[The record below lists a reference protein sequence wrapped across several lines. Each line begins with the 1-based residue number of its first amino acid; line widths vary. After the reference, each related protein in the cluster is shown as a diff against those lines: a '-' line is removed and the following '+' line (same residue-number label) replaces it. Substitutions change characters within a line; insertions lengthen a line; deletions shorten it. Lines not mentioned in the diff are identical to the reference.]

1 MCPFAPGLHISLSP
15 VQDGR
20 RPGSTGSRSIAWIMH
35 HLIVTATA
43 AFLILPAQS
52 ASAQDLRSQ
61 IVGIWK
67 WSSHV
72 YKEVATGKT
81 TNVFGEKPSGL
92 QVFTQGGNALFAVFA
107 DSRKAPAANPATEAE
122 SAALLSTMAAAT
134 STYKVEG
141 NTLTMTYSGSW
152 NQSWTGT
159 TQKRQIEI
167 VGNKLT
173 LMSAPFKSP
182 QSGQEIVFVV
192 TYERV
197 E

>member
-1 MCPFAPGLHISLSP
+1 MCSLDPGLHISLSP
-15 VQDGR
+15 LQDR
-20 RPGSTGSRSIAWIMH
+20 RPPGSSDSRSVRWVMH
-35 HLIVTATA
+35 HLITTATA
-43 AFLILPAQS
+43 ALLISLAQS

-61 IVGIWK
+61 IVGTWK

-182 QSGQEIVFVV
+182 QSGQETAFVV

>member
-1 MCPFAPGLHISLSP
+1 MCSLAPGLHIFLSP
-15 VQDGR
+15 VLDGQ
-20 RPGSTGSRSIAWIMH
+20 RPGPTDSRSVAWIIH
-35 HLIVTATA
+35 ALIATATA
-43 AFLILPAQS
+43 ALLISLAPS

-61 IVGIWK
+61 IVGTWK

-159 TQKRQIEI
+159 TQGRQIEI
-167 VGNKLT
+167 VGNRLT
-173 LMSAPFKSP
+173 LMSAPFKST

>member
-1 MCPFAPGLHISLSP
+1 MRCGAW
-15 VQDGR
+15 R
-20 RPGSTGSRSIAWIMH
+20 RVGIEPTNKSIAGGHTMRQQISA
-35 HLIVTATA
+35 VAA
-43 AFLILPAQS
+43 AFFLCFAQTS
-52 ASAQDLRSQ
+52 SAQDLASQ
-61 IVGIWK
+61 IIGAWK
-67 WSSHV
+67 WTGHV

-92 QVFTQGGNALFAVFA
+92 QVFTKGGNAVFAVFH

-122 SAALLSTMAAAT
+122 RAALFATMAAAI

-173 LMSAPFKSP
+173 LMSAPFKSA
-182 QSGQEIVFVV
+182 QTGQDTVFVV
-192 TYERV
+192 TYERAD
-197 E
+197 